1 VTCTP
6 GHELE
11 EANGEVQASLA
22 RRAVAAA
29 RSTASTFD
37 LPVDAA
43 VVLNDSNRLVVR
55 LMPCDVVARVTPPA
69 ALASVTASAS
79 WLSGEA
85 YQARLATEVE
95 VVKRFAETDSPVA
108 GLDPRFEPR
117 VYVQDGFAITMW
129 TYFAPVRRMLPS
141 ADYAQ
146 VLECLHAGLRQI
158 DVPTPHFMDRVAAT
172 QQLVASRDVTPDLA
186 EIDRVVL
193 ANTLRDLSETI
204 VGWRAAEQIL
214 HGEPHPGNVLKTMNG
229 PLFMD
234 FEDSVRGPVEFDL
247 AWVPREVSER
257 YPDADQALVGEFRGV
272 VLAMIA
278 AHRWSRDDQHPSG
291 RQSGVAF
298 LNALREGP
306 PWPPHDA
313 V

>member
-1 VTCTP
+1 M
-6 GHELE
+6 
-11 EANGEVQASLA
+11 QASVA
-22 RRAVAAA
+22 QRAVAAA

-37 LPVDAA
+37 LPVDAT

-55 LMPCDVVARVTPPA
+55 LMPCDVVARVTPPE
-69 ALASVTASAS
+69 ALAPVTARAS

-95 VVKRFAETDSPVA
+95 VVKRLAENDSPVA
-108 GLDPRFEPR
+108 GLDPRVEPR
-117 VYVQDGFAITMW
+117 VFVHDGFAITMW
-129 TYFAPVRRMLPS
+129 TYFAPVRRMLPP

-146 VLECLHAGLRQI
+146 VLACLHAGLRQI

-172 QQLVASRDVTPDLA
+172 QQDVASRDVTPDLA
-186 EIDRVVL
+186 ETDRALL

-204 VGWRAAEQIL
+204 VSRRAAEQIL
-214 HGEPHPGNVLKTMNG
+214 HGEPHPGNVLKTKNG

-234 FEDSVRGPVEFDL
+234 FEDSVHGPVEFDL
-247 AWVPREVSER
+247 AWVPQEVSER

-306 PWPPHDA
+306 PWPSHDA

>member
-1 VTCTP
+1 MESSV
-6 GHELE
+6 
-11 EANGEVQASLA
+11 AQ
-22 RRAVAAA
+22 RAVAAA
-29 RSTASTFD
+29 RSTASTLD
-37 LPVDAA
+37 LPVDAT

-55 LMPCDVVARVTPPA
+55 LMPCDVVARVTPPE
-69 ALASVTASAS
+69 ALASVTARAS

-85 YQARLATEVE
+85 YRARLATEVE
-95 VVKRFAETDSPVA
+95 VAKRLAENDSPVA
-108 GLDPRFEPR
+108 GLDPRVKPR
-117 VYVQDGFAITMW
+117 VFSHDGFAITMW
-129 TYFAPVRRMLPS
+129 TYFAPVGRKLPS

-172 QQLVASRDVTPDLA
+172 QQDVGSRDVTPDLA
-186 EIDRVVL
+186 ETDRALL

-204 VGWRAAEQIL
+204 VNRRAAEQIL
-214 HGEPHPGNVLKTMNG
+214 HGEPHPGNVIKTKNG

-234 FEDSVRGPVEFDL
+234 FEDSVHGPVEFDL
-247 AWVPREVSER
+247 AWVPKEVSER
-257 YPDADQALVGEFRGV
+257 YPDADQALVGEFRGG

-291 RQSGVAF
+291 RQFGVAL

-306 PWPPHDA
+306 PWPSHDA

>member
-1 VTCTP
+1 
-6 GHELE
+6 
-11 EANGEVQASLA
+11 
-22 RRAVAAA
+22 
-29 RSTASTFD
+29 
-37 LPVDAA
+37 
-43 VVLNDSNRLVVR
+43 
-55 LMPCDVVARVTPPA
+55 
-69 ALASVTASAS
+69 
-79 WLSGEA
+79 
-85 YQARLATEVE
+85 LATEVE
-95 VVKRFAETDSPVA
+95 VVKRLAENDSPVA
-108 GLDPRFEPR
+108 GLDPRVEPR
-117 VYVQDGFAITMW
+117 VFVHDGFAITLW

-172 QQLVASRDVTPDLA
+172 QQDVASRDVTPDLA
-186 EIDRVVL
+186 ETDRALL

-204 VGWRAAEQIL
+204 VNRRAAEQIL
-214 HGEPHPGNVLKTMNG
+214 HGEPHPGNVLKTKNG

-234 FEDSVRGPVEFDL
+234 FEDSVHGPVEFDL
-247 AWVPREVSER
+247 AWVPKEVSER

-306 PWPPHDA
+306 PWPSHDA